1 MYTNIDHETYGF
13 WGHETRLQTLFLRTR
28 KTRNPHIPGK
38 FPALNPQIPGKKSL
52 VDSGR
57 VWVLDK
63 FLYVLCV
70 EDPGATASQR
80 RKLTGLVQ
88 VFVRENRISR
98 TQFGFQIARST
109 GVQGTLG
116 R

>member
-1 MYTNIDHETYGF
+1 
-13 WGHETRLQTLFLRTR
+13 LRTQ

-38 FPALNPQIPGKKSL
+38 FPALNPHIPGKKSL

-57 VWVLDK
+57 GRVLDK

-98 TQFGFQIARST
+98 TQFGFQIAWGT
-109 GVQGTLG
+109 GIQGTLG